1 MPIFSF
7 RRKSSFSKM
16 SKVLP
21 SSADPLAFLQ
31 AGRSAGSGE
40 GKDAYNQI
48 LGSFHDVLTDVER
61 SIHATIERLRHERNM
76 DDRMTVEANSDVRA
90 EMARARTLTEAK
102 RDQLQAE
109 ISFRLQAM
117 FLQNLV
123 MSPDQEPPVRRWASM
138 SDRVVQREMP
148 VVSEPALSK
157 TDGTSNIRRKRL
169 NRWQKEVDE
178 WLAVLCLNRA
188 GEVAA
193 KLVEDI
199 GDYSSAWAD
208 TVNQLRRESMSGG
221 RLSREVDD
229 PEYWTFDNDDPTVKN
244 LVSGAQAQ
252 ETAGRIL
259 NSFHLSNAN
268 LMDICQEVHDTLNG
282 KPIYGPE
289 RIDVLELENILADA
303 IASKLKDAVALD
315 DSFLSIISNGSGR
328 VGEELS
334 ELLVEMRMGATAM
347 EDKLWGVGEYRRG
360 HVNSASGVGIT
371 TSYLR
376 DSVLRGLGGGRRFA
390 AVEGHPGDKHRIE
403 VQISTVGASL
413 SDLSIFREMVNAW
426 YSWHFDE
433 RRGEMGE
440 TGGLNARVDA
450 VRKDSWK
457 LYPDIGQNS
466 GVRPAVIELI
476 DDDLQQ
482 GWNTHGDV
490 ALRLSYGQLEDSDA
504 EVMETVDNS
513 QPQLPG

>member
-7 RRKSSFSKM
+7 RRNKPSFSKM

-21 SSADPLAFLQ
+21 SPADPLAFLQ

-48 LGSFHDVLTDVER
+48 LGSFHDVLADVER
-61 SIHATIERLRHERNM
+61 AIHAIIERVRHERNT

-102 RDQLQAE
+102 RNELQAE
-109 ISFRLQAM
+109 VSFRLQAM
-117 FLQNLV
+117 FLQNLII
-123 MSPDQEPPVRRWASM
+123 SPDQEPPVRHWAAM
-138 SDRVVQREMP
+138 SDLVKQSDMP

-157 TDGTSNIRRKRL
+157 TDGPPSVRRKRL
-169 NRWQKEVDE
+169 SRWQKETDE
-178 WLAVLCLNRA
+178 WLASLCINRA
-188 GEVAA
+188 GEVIA

-199 GDYSSAWAD
+199 GNYSSAWTD
-208 TVNQLRRESMSGG
+208 TVNQLRRESMAGG
-221 RLSREVDD
+221 RLSREADD
-229 PEYWTFDNDDPTVKN
+229 PEYWTFENDDPTVKN

-252 ETAGRIL
+252 EIAGRIL
-259 NSFHLSNAN
+259 NSFQLSNAD
-268 LMDICQEVHDTLNG
+268 LMDICQSVHDTLNG
-282 KPIYGPE
+282 KPVYGPE
-289 RIDVLELENILADA
+289 RIDALELENILAEA
-303 IASKLKDAVALD
+303 IAGKLKDAVALND
-315 DSFLSIISNGSGR
+315 DFLSFISSGRGR

-347 EDKLWGVGEYRRG
+347 EDKLWGVGEYRMG
-360 HVNSASGVGIT
+360 HVNSAAGVGLT
-371 TSYLR
+371 TSSLR
-376 DSVLRGLGGGRRFA
+376 DSVLRGLGSGRRFA
-390 AVEGHPGDKHRIE
+390 AVEGHPSDKHRIE

-413 SDLSIFREMVNAW
+413 SDLTIFREMVNAW

-433 RRGEMGE
+433 RRGENGSPS
-440 TGGLNARVDA
+440 ARVDA

-476 DDDLQQ
+476 DDDLRQV
-482 GWNTHGDV
+482 WDTPGDV
-490 ALRLSYGQLEDSDA
+490 ALRLAYGQLEDSDP
-504 EVMETVDNS
+504 EVLRIVNNTR
-513 QPQLPG
+513 PRLTG